1 MKATAPYGFRYQY
14 LAGGANT
21 GNGWAN
27 WNSPAG
33 QFASVYIQD
42 SVNNG
47 IIPVFT
53 YYMIYQS
60 SPGNTQGESQGI
72 KTNLENT
79 STMTAYLNDL
89 KLFFQKAGSFPNNT
103 VVFHVEPDLW
113 AYAQQRSSG
122 DNATTVAAKVG
133 STGLSE
139 IAGYPDNI
147 AGLAQA
153 IIKLRDTHAPNVLVA
168 FHASSWATGN
178 DIVYSDPPDATVDS
192 LGARVATFFNSL
204 GANYDLLFSEFSDRD
219 AAFKQFQ
226 YGDGGAAWWNDN
238 DFRRNRIYLSRI
250 GTNTGKRFVMWQIP
264 QGNTKM
270 RAMNNTWNHYQDN
283 RTEWFFD
290 EPARSRLNEYIS
302 IGVIAFLFGRG
313 ADGATC
319 ACDANNDGITNP
331 PPINGNDRMSLNA
344 DDDGGF
350 FREKAVNYYSV
361 GAIPISGS
369 PPKTG
374 DVDGDG
380 DVDIFDLSILLT
392 RWGSADPAADINDNG
407 VVDIFDLSILLTNW
421 GS

>member
-1 MKATAPYGFRYQY
+1 
-14 LAGGANT
+14 
-21 GNGWAN
+21 
-27 WNSPAG
+27 
-33 QFASVYIQD
+33 
-42 SVNNG
+42 
-47 IIPVFT
+47 
-53 YYMIYQS
+53 
-60 SPGNTQGESQGI
+60 
-72 KTNLENT
+72 
-79 STMTAYLNDL
+79 
-89 KLFFQKAGSFPNNT
+89 
-103 VVFHVEPDLW
+103 
-113 AYAQQRSSG
+113 
-122 DNATTVAAKVG
+122 
-133 STGLSE
+133 
-139 IAGYPDNI
+139 
-147 AGLAQA
+147 
-153 IIKLRDTHAPNVLVA
+153 
-168 FHASSWATGN
+168 
-178 DIVYSDPPDATVDS
+178 
-192 LGARVATFFNSL
+192 
-204 GANYDLLFSEFSDRD
+204 
-219 AAFKQFQ
+219 
-226 YGDGGAAWWNDN
+226 
-238 DFRRNRIYLSRI
+238 
-250 GTNTGKRFVMWQIP
+250 MWQIP